1 MLPTTWLKNS
11 SCTGPGW
18 VLVSETFANTDKVR
32 PEPVERAAWAAL
44 AAEPTGKY
52 LWRVSD
58 TSTHPGPHP
67 EKHVHLSIHINS
79 QCLSNYFHKCIRKVV
94 LLGAL
99 LRISYPAPMQ
109 EKTDEQLMQQY
120 AKGNAKAF
128 DQLYARHRGALYRYF
143 NRQVSDAATA
153 NDLYQGAWEKII
165 RSRQSFRPT
174 SPFTA
179 WMYRI
184 AHNHL
189 VDHFRRLQPV
199 DSVEPDTLTD
209 NQPDPA
215 QGVITGE
222 QNEQLKAGIISLPAD
237 QRNTLLLKLETGLK
251 MEEIATVTGVSRET
265 VKSRLR
271 YAVNK
276 LKRSLVE

>member
-1 MLPTTWLKNS
+1 MLVAPLRRARSTVIPAKAGIHFCSLLRLVMKEQTWVPDI
-11 SCTGPGW
+11 C
-18 VLVSETFANTDKVR
+18 FANSGITVLLARHDG
-32 PEPVERAAWAAL
+32 ATCAGTMATLAAL
-44 AAEPTGKY
+44 
-52 LWRVSD
+52 
-58 TSTHPGPHP
+58 
-67 EKHVHLSIHINS
+67 I
-79 QCLSNYFHKCIRKVV
+79 
-94 LLGAL
+94 
-99 LRISYPAPMQ
+99 RISYAHYMREISD
-109 EKTDEQLMQQY
+109 EKLMQQY

-128 DQLYARHRGALYRYF
+128 DELYARHRAPLYRYF
-143 NRQVSDAATA
+143 NRQVNNPATA

-165 RSRQSFRPT
+165 KARGKYRPT

-189 VDHFRRLQPV
+189 VDHYRRLRPT
-199 DSVEPDTLTD
+199 DSVETETLSD
-209 NQPDPA
+209 RQSGPA
-215 QGVITGE
+215 QDVIDDE
-222 QNEQLKAGIISLPAD
+222 QNEQLRAGIINLPEE

-251 MEEIATVTGVSRET
+251 MEEIARVTGVSKET